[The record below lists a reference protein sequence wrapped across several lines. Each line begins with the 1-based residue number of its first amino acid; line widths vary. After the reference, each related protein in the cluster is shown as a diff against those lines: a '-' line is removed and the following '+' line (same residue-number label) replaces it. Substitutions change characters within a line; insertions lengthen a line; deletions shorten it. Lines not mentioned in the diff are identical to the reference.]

1 MAKNDWIDDAFKQA
15 VGHDEKAEM
24 EAFGRIISEKN
35 DAIMLASS
43 VYAGVSEMDSIAK
56 LILENGL
63 VDAFSR
69 FCLAFSMIY
78 FSEGYKAGREAQ
90 P

>member
-43 VYAGVSEMDSIAK
+43 VYAGAI
-56 LILENGL
+56 G
-63 VDAFSR
+63 FFR
-69 FCLAFSMIY
+69 
-78 FSEGYKAGREAQ
+78 KA
-90 P
+90 